1 MLSFCDEM
9 INFCDEIPC
18 ILILFVY
25 LQPKISAMNSK
36 KLPHYLIEKNNL
48 IVQVTISV
56 LFAIAFLAV
65 YIPLSDTTT
74 AWFSLE
80 EQDKFIYTAFFII
93 FSTIFLIFSRVMIF
107 YTSKRLIR
115 FTLPIF
121 ILWNL
126 AEIVLIG
133 LFHAYISLR
142 IMNIEEYTHALIIGK
157 SILIT
162 FIALGFP
169 FIVTDL
175 SFALLDA
182 QRVLK
187 IAKSVIKSN
196 EAKKTDIP
204 KNNSNEQIV
213 TDNPDII
220 NLNDYTGNWKFAVKL
235 EDIYYIKAEGNYV
248 NVFYNNKGGIS
259 TFVLRNKIQA
269 IEDALVGTPLMRCHR
284 TYIVN
289 TNNIKL
295 IRNDADG
302 YSIDFNQAG
311 LESVPVS
318 NTYREKIAKR
328 FT

>member
-1 MLSFCDEM
+1 MSR
-9 INFCDEIPC
+9 
-18 ILILFVY
+18 
-25 LQPKISAMNSK
+25 K

-93 FSTIFLIFSRVMIF
+93 FSTIFLIFSRVMMF
-107 YTSKRLIR
+107 YMSKRLIR
-115 FTLPIF
+115 FTYPKFIF
-121 ILWNL
+121 WSLG
-126 AEIVLIG
+126 EIILIG

-142 IMNIEEYTHALIIGK
+142 IMHIEEYTHALIIGK

-187 IAKSVIKSN
+187 IARKVIQTNDNNTQPAPKSN
-196 EAKKTDIP
+196 TTEP
-204 KNNSNEQIV
+204 IV
-213 TDNPDII
+213 TENPDII
-220 NLNDYTGNWKFAVKL
+220 NFHDYTGALKFTVKL
-235 EDIYYIKAEGNYV
+235 ENIYYIKAEGNYV

-259 TFVLRNKIQA
+259 SFVLRNKIQTIA
-269 IEDALVGTPLMRCHR
+269 DTFAGTPLMRCHR

-289 TNNIKL
+289 SNNIKL
-295 IRNDADG
+295 IRTEDDS
-302 YSIDFNQAG
+302 YFIDFNQPG

-318 NTYREKIAKR
+318 KTYSEKIAKR
-328 FT
+328 FTEI

>member
-1 MLSFCDEM
+1 M
-9 INFCDEIPC
+9 
-18 ILILFVY
+18 
-25 LQPKISAMNSK
+25 KSK

-74 AWFSLE
+74 AWFSLQ

-93 FSTIFLIFSRVMIF
+93 FSTIFLIFSRIMMF
-107 YTSKRLIR
+107 YMSKRLIR
-115 FTLPIF
+115 FTMMKF
-121 ILWNL
+121 ISWSIG
-126 AEIVLIG
+126 EIILIG
-133 LFHAYISLR
+133 SFHAYISLK
-142 IMNIEEYTHALIIGK
+142 IMHISEYTDSVIWGK

-187 IAKSVIKSN
+187 IARRVIQSN
-196 EAKKTDIP
+196 E
-204 KNNSNEQIV
+204 NSNQVTSKSQQSEKV
-213 TDNPDII
+213 TDNPDIV
-220 NLNDYTGNWKFAVKL
+220 NFNDYTGALKFTVKL
-235 EDIYYIKAEGNYV
+235 ENIYYIKAEGNYV

-259 TFVLRNKIQA
+259 SFVLRNKIQA
-269 IEDALVGTPLMRCHR
+269 IEDSFKGTPLMRCHR

-289 TNNIKL
+289 SNNIKL
-295 IRNDADG
+295 IRTEDDG
-302 YSIDFNQAG
+302 YFIDFNQPG
-311 LESVPVS
+311 LEPVPVS
-318 NTYREKIAKR
+318 KTYSEKIAKR
-328 FT
+328 FTEI

>member
-1 MLSFCDEM
+1 M
-9 INFCDEIPC
+9 
-18 ILILFVY
+18 
-25 LQPKISAMNSK
+25 ARK

-65 YIPLSDTTT
+65 YVPISDTTT

-80 EQDKFIYTAFFII
+80 DQNSFIYTAFFII
-93 FSTIFLIFSRVMIF
+93 FSTIFLIFSRIMM
-107 YTSKRLIR
+107 YYMSKRLIR
-115 FTLPIF
+115 FTLPKFIF
-121 ILWNL
+121 WTIG
-126 AEIVLIG
+126 EIILIG

-142 IMNIEEYTHALIIGK
+142 IMHIAGHPTEIIIGK

-175 SFALLDA
+175 SFALIDA

-187 IAKSVIKSN
+187 IARRVIQSN
-196 EAKKTDIP
+196 EANTANLP
-204 KNNSNEQIV
+204 KNSTNENSV

-220 NLNDYTGNWKFAVKL
+220 NFNDYTGALKFTVKL
-235 EDIYYIKAEGNYV
+235 ENIFYIKAEGNYV

-259 TFVLRNKIQA
+259 SFVLRNKIQA
-269 IEDALVGTPLMRCHR
+269 IEDALSGTPLMRCHR

-295 IRNDADG
+295 IRTEDEG
-302 YSIDFNQAG
+302 YYIDFNKEG

-318 NTYREKIAKR
+318 NTYREKIVKR
-328 FT
+328 FTEF

>member
-1 MLSFCDEM
+1 M
-9 INFCDEIPC
+9 
-18 ILILFVY
+18 
-25 LQPKISAMNSK
+25 KSK

-65 YIPLSDTTT
+65 YIPLSGTKT

-93 FSTIFLIFSRVMIF
+93 FSTIFLIFSRIMMF
-107 YTSKRLIR
+107 YMSKRLIR
-115 FTLPIF
+115 FTLPKY

-126 AEIVLIG
+126 GEIVLIG
-133 LFHAYISLR
+133 MFHAYISLI
-142 IMNIEEYTHALIIGK
+142 IMHITENSTEYSHTFIIGK

-182 QRVLK
+182 QRVLR
-187 IAKSVIKSN
+187 IAKSVIHSN
-196 EAKKTDIP
+196 ETNTQKQQ
-204 KNNSNEQIV
+204 KNTTGEQMV
-213 TDNPDII
+213 TDTPDII
-220 NLNDYTGNWKFAVKL
+220 NFHDYTGALKFTVKL
-235 EDIYYIKAEGNYV
+235 ENIYYIKAEGNYV

-259 TFVLRNKIQA
+259 TFVLRNKIQT
-269 IEDALVGTPLMRCHR
+269 IEDSLAGTPLMRCHR

-295 IRNDADG
+295 IRTEDEG
-302 YSIDFNQAG
+302 YYIDFNKEG
-311 LESVPVS
+311 LEAVPVS
-318 NTYREKIAKR
+318 NTYREKIVKR
-328 FT
+328 FTEL

>member
-1 MLSFCDEM
+1 M
-9 INFCDEIPC
+9 
-18 ILILFVY
+18 
-25 LQPKISAMNSK
+25 ARK

-56 LFAIAFLAV
+56 LFAIAFLAI

-93 FSTIFLIFSRVMIF
+93 FSTIFLIFSRVMM
-107 YTSKRLIR
+107 YYMSKRLIR
-115 FTLPIF
+115 FTFPKFIF
-121 ILWNL
+121 WTLGEIL
-126 AEIVLIG
+126 LIG

-142 IMNIEEYTHALIIGK
+142 IMHITGHPSELILGK

-169 FIVTDL
+169 FAITDL
-175 SFALLDA
+175 SFALIDA
-182 QRVLK
+182 RRVLN
-187 IAKSVIKSN
+187 IARKVIKSN
-196 EAKKTDIP
+196 EINAQNTAKNAA
-204 KNNSNEQIV
+204 NNSLV
-213 TDNPDII
+213 TENPDII
-220 NLNDYTGNWKFAVKL
+220 NFHDYTGAQKFAVKL
-235 EDIYYIKAEGNYV
+235 ENIYYIKAEGNYV

-259 TFVLRNKIQA
+259 SFVLRNKIQA
-269 IEDALVGTPLMRCHR
+269 IEDSLVGTPLMRCHR

-295 IRNDADG
+295 MRTEDES
-302 YSIDFNQAG
+302 YFIDFDQTG

-318 NTYREKIAKR
+318 NTYREKIVKR
-328 FT
+328 FTEL

>member
-1 MLSFCDEM
+1 MTR
-9 INFCDEIPC
+9 
-18 ILILFVY
+18 
-25 LQPKISAMNSK
+25 K

-80 EQDKFIYTAFFII
+80 EQDKFIYTAFFVI
-93 FSTIFLIFSRVMIF
+93 FSTIFLIFSRVMMF
-107 YTSKRLIR
+107 YMSKRLIR

-121 ILWNL
+121 IIWSL

-142 IMNIEEYTHALIIGK
+142 IMHVQEYTTALIIGK

-187 IAKSVIKSN
+187 IARSVIQSN
-196 EAKKTDIP
+196 D
-204 KNNSNEQIV
+204 NNTQNTQKITSGDQVV

-220 NLNDYTGNWKFAVKL
+220 NFHDYTGALKFTVKL
-235 EDIYYIKAEGNYV
+235 ENIYYIKAEGNYV
-248 NVFYNNKGGIS
+248 NVLYNNKGGIS
-259 TFVLRNKIQA
+259 SFVLRNKIQA
-269 IEDALVGTPLMRCHR
+269 IEDSLAGTPLMRCHR

-289 TNNIKL
+289 SNNIKL
-295 IRNDADG
+295 IRNEADG
-302 YSIDFNQAG
+302 YYIDFNQTG

-318 NTYREKIAKR
+318 NTYREKIVKR
-328 FT
+328 FTEI

>member
-1 MLSFCDEM
+1 M
-9 INFCDEIPC
+9 
-18 ILILFVY
+18 
-25 LQPKISAMNSK
+25 SK

-56 LFAIAFLAV
+56 LFAIAFLAI

-80 EQDKFIYTAFFII
+80 EKDKFIYTAFFII
-93 FSTIFLIFSRVMIF
+93 ISTIFLIFSRIMM
-107 YTSKRLIR
+107 YYMSKRLIR
-115 FTLPIF
+115 FTFPKFIF
-121 ILWNL
+121 WTLG
-126 AEIVLIG
+126 EIIVIG

-142 IMNIEEYTHALIIGK
+142 IMHITGHPTELILGK

-187 IAKSVIKSN
+187 IARRVIQSNPNGNKPNTTKNTNN
-196 EAKKTDIP
+196 EAL
-204 KNNSNEQIV
+204 V

-220 NLNDYTGNWKFAVKL
+220 NFNDYTGALKFTVKL
-235 EDIYYIKAEGNYV
+235 ENIYYIKAEGNYV
-248 NVFYNNKGGIS
+248 NVYYNNKGGIS
-259 TFVLRNKIQA
+259 SFVLRNKIQA
-269 IEDALVGTPLMRCHR
+269 IEDAFVGTPLMRCHR

-289 TNNIKL
+289 SNNIKL

-302 YSIDFNQAG
+302 YYIDFNQTG

-318 NTYREKIAKR
+318 NTYREKIVKR
-328 FT
+328 FTEI

>member
-1 MLSFCDEM
+1 M
-9 INFCDEIPC
+9 
-18 ILILFVY
+18 
-25 LQPKISAMNSK
+25 ASK

-48 IVQVTISV
+48 VVQVAISV

-65 YIPLSDTTT
+65 YVPLSDSTT

-80 EQDKFIYTAFFII
+80 EENQFIYSAFFVIL
-93 FSTIFLIFSRVMIF
+93 STIFLVLSRIMM
-107 YTSKRLIR
+107 YYMSKRLIR
-115 FTLPIF
+115 FTYPKFIF
-121 ILWNL
+121 WTLG
-126 AEIVLIG
+126 EIVLIG
-133 LFHAYISLR
+133 LFHAYISLN
-142 IMNIEEYTHALIIGK
+142 IMHVETHSDALIIGK

-175 SFALLDA
+175 SFAIIDA

-187 IAKSVIKSN
+187 IAKSVINSN
-196 EAKKTDIP
+196 EANAQKTQKTNTGEP
-204 KNNSNEQIV
+204 MV

-220 NLNDYTGNWKFAVKL
+220 NFHDYTGALKFTVKL
-235 EDIYYIKAEGNYV
+235 ENIYYIKAEGNYV

-259 TFVLRNKIQA
+259 SFVLRNKIQA
-269 IEDALVGTPLMRCHR
+269 IEDTFAGTPLMRCHR

-295 IRNDADG
+295 IRTEDEG
-302 YSIDFNQAG
+302 YYIDFNQSG

-318 NTYREKIAKR
+318 RTYSEKIVKR
-328 FT
+328 FTEI

>member
-1 MLSFCDEM
+1 M
-9 INFCDEIPC
+9 
-18 ILILFVY
+18 
-25 LQPKISAMNSK
+25 
-36 KLPHYLIEKNNL
+36 
-48 IVQVTISV
+48 
-56 LFAIAFLAV
+56 
-65 YIPLSDTTT
+65 
-74 AWFSLE
+74 
-80 EQDKFIYTAFFII
+80 
-93 FSTIFLIFSRVMIF
+93 F
-107 YTSKRLIR
+107 YMSKRLIR

-121 ILWNL
+121 IIWSL

-142 IMNIEEYTHALIIGK
+142 IMHVQEYTHALIIGK

-187 IAKSVIKSN
+187 IARKVIQSN
-196 EAKKTDIP
+196 ETTNQNTS
-204 KNNSNEQIV
+204 KNTSGEQVV

-220 NLNDYTGNWKFAVKL
+220 NLNDYTGALKFTVKL
-235 EDIYYIKAEGNYV
+235 ENIFYIKAEGNYV

-259 TFVLRNKIQA
+259 SFVLRNKIQA
-269 IEDALVGTPLMRCHR
+269 IEDSLAGTPLMRCHR

-289 TNNIKL
+289 SNNIKL
-295 IRNDADG
+295 IRNEADG
-302 YSIDFNQAG
+302 YYIDFNQTG

-318 NTYREKIAKR
+318 NTYREKIVKR
-328 FT
+328 FTEI

>member
-1 MLSFCDEM
+1 MSR
-9 INFCDEIPC
+9 
-18 ILILFVY
+18 
-25 LQPKISAMNSK
+25 K

-93 FSTIFLIFSRVMIF
+93 FSTIFLIFSRVMMF
-107 YTSKRLIR
+107 YMSKRLIR
-115 FTLPIF
+115 FTLPKFIF
-121 ILWNL
+121 WTLG
-126 AEIVLIG
+126 EIVLIG

-142 IMNIEEYTHALIIGK
+142 IMNIQEYTKTLIIGK

-187 IAKSVIKSN
+187 IARRVIQSN
-196 EAKKTDIP
+196 DNATTQIAQKTTAAEP
-204 KNNSNEQIV
+204 TV
-213 TDNPDII
+213 TENPDII
-220 NLNDYTGNWKFAVKL
+220 NLNDYTGALKFTVKL
-235 EDIYYIKAEGNYV
+235 ENIYYIKAEGNYV

-259 TFVLRNKIQA
+259 SFVLRNKIQA
-269 IEDALVGTPLMRCHR
+269 IEDSLAGTPLMRCHR

-289 TNNIKL
+289 SNNIKL
-295 IRNDADG
+295 LRNEADG
-302 YSIDFNQAG
+302 YYIDFNQSG

-318 NTYREKIAKR
+318 NTYKEKIVKR
-328 FT
+328 FTEI

>member
-1 MLSFCDEM
+1 VTKFVR
-9 INFCDEIPC
+9 INIIC
-18 ILILFVY
+18 IFAAKKLRH
-25 LQPKISAMNSK
+25 MTTK

-56 LFAIAFLAV
+56 LFAIAFLAI

-80 EQDKFIYTAFFII
+80 EQDKFIYTAFFVI
-93 FSTIFLIFSRVMIF
+93 FSTIFLIFSRVMM
-107 YTSKRLIR
+107 YYSSKRLIR

-121 ILWNL
+121 IIWCLV
-126 AEIVLIG
+126 EIVLIG

-142 IMNIEEYTHALIIGK
+142 IMHVQEYTHALIIGK

-187 IAKSVIKSN
+187 IARSVIKSN
-196 EAKKTDIP
+196 DNNNQNAQ
-204 KNNSNEQIV
+204 KNNSGEQIV

-220 NLNDYTGNWKFAVKL
+220 NFHDYTGALKFTVKL
-235 EDIYYIKAEGNYV
+235 ENIYYIKAEGNYV
-248 NVFYNNKGGIS
+248 NVLYNNKGGIS
-259 TFVLRNKIQA
+259 SFVLRNKIQA
-269 IEDALVGTPLMRCHR
+269 IEDSLAGTPLMRCHR

-289 TNNIKL
+289 SNNIKL
-295 IRNDADG
+295 IRNESDG
-302 YSIDFNQAG
+302 YYIDFNQTG

-318 NTYREKIAKR
+318 NTYREKIVKR
-328 FT
+328 FTEI

>member
-1 MLSFCDEM
+1 M
-9 INFCDEIPC
+9 
-18 ILILFVY
+18 
-25 LQPKISAMNSK
+25 ARK

-65 YIPLSDTTT
+65 YVPISDTTT

-80 EQDKFIYTAFFII
+80 DQNSFIYTAFFII
-93 FSTIFLIFSRVMIF
+93 FSTIFLIFSSIMM
-107 YTSKRLIR
+107 YYMSKRLIR
-115 FTLPIF
+115 FTLPKFIF
-121 ILWNL
+121 WTIG
-126 AEIVLIG
+126 EIILIG

-142 IMNIEEYTHALIIGK
+142 IMHIAGHPTEIIIGK

-175 SFALLDA
+175 SFALIDA

-187 IAKSVIKSN
+187 IARRVIQSN
-196 EAKKTDIP
+196 EANTANLP
-204 KNNSNEQIV
+204 KNSTNENSV

-220 NLNDYTGNWKFAVKL
+220 NFNDYTGALKFTVKL
-235 EDIYYIKAEGNYV
+235 ENIFYIKAEGNYV

-259 TFVLRNKIQA
+259 SFVLRNKIQA
-269 IEDALVGTPLMRCHR
+269 IEDAFAGTPLMRCHR

-289 TNNIKL
+289 SNNIKL
-295 IRNDADG
+295 IRTEDDG
-302 YSIDFNQAG
+302 YFIDFNQPG

-318 NTYREKIAKR
+318 KTYSEKIAKR
-328 FT
+328 FTEI

>member
-1 MLSFCDEM
+1 MTR
-9 INFCDEIPC
+9 
-18 ILILFVY
+18 
-25 LQPKISAMNSK
+25 K

-80 EQDKFIYTAFFII
+80 EQDKFIYTAFFVI
-93 FSTIFLIFSRVMIF
+93 FSTIFLIFSRVMMF
-107 YTSKRLIR
+107 YMSKRLIR

-121 ILWNL
+121 IIWSL

-142 IMNIEEYTHALIIGK
+142 IMHVQEYTTALIIGK

-187 IAKSVIKSN
+187 IARSVIQFNDNNTLSTQ
-196 EAKKTDIP
+196 KTTSGD
-204 KNNSNEQIV
+204 QVV

-220 NLNDYTGNWKFAVKL
+220 NFHDYTGALKFTVKL
-235 EDIYYIKAEGNYV
+235 ENIYYIKAEGNYV
-248 NVFYNNKGGIS
+248 NVLYNNKGGIS
-259 TFVLRNKIQA
+259 SFVLRNKIQA
-269 IEDALVGTPLMRCHR
+269 IEDSLAGTPLMRCHR

-289 TNNIKL
+289 SNNIKL
-295 IRNDADG
+295 IRNEADG
-302 YSIDFNQAG
+302 YYIDFNQTG

-318 NTYREKIAKR
+318 NTYREKIVKR
-328 FT
+328 FTEI

>member
-1 MLSFCDEM
+1 M
-9 INFCDEIPC
+9 
-18 ILILFVY
+18 
-25 LQPKISAMNSK
+25 QRK

-93 FSTIFLIFSRVMIF
+93 FSTIFLIFSRVMMF
-107 YTSKRLIR
+107 YMSKRLIR

-121 ILWNL
+121 ILWNI
-126 AEIVLIG
+126 AEIILIG

-142 IMNIEEYTHALIIGK
+142 IMHIEEYTHALIIGK

-162 FIALGFP
+162 FIALAFP

-187 IAKSVIKSN
+187 IARRVIQSNDNSSTQTTSKNTTTEPSVT
-196 EAKKTDIP
+196 E
-204 KNNSNEQIV
+204 
-213 TDNPDII
+213 NPDII
-220 NLNDYTGNWKFAVKL
+220 NFNDYTGAPKFAVKL
-235 EDIYYIKAEGNYV
+235 ENIYYIKAEGNYV
-248 NVFYNNKGGIS
+248 NVYYNNKGGIS

-269 IEDALVGTPLMRCHR
+269 IEDDFKGTPLMRCHR

-289 TNNIKL
+289 SNNIKL
-295 IRNDADG
+295 LRNDADG
-302 YSIDFNQAG
+302 YYIDFNQTG
-311 LESVPVS
+311 LEPVPVS
-318 NTYREKIAKR
+318 NTYREKIVKR
-328 FT
+328 FTEI

>member
-1 MLSFCDEM
+1 M
-9 INFCDEIPC
+9 
-18 ILILFVY
+18 
-25 LQPKISAMNSK
+25 
-36 KLPHYLIEKNNL
+36 
-48 IVQVTISV
+48 
-56 LFAIAFLAV
+56 
-65 YIPLSDTTT
+65 
-74 AWFSLE
+74 
-80 EQDKFIYTAFFII
+80 
-93 FSTIFLIFSRVMIF
+93 F
-107 YTSKRLIR
+107 YMSKRLIR

-121 ILWNL
+121 IIWSL

-142 IMNIEEYTHALIIGK
+142 IMNVQEYTHALIIGK

-187 IAKSVIKSN
+187 IARKVIQSN
-196 EAKKTDIP
+196 ETNIHNTKKIT
-204 KNNSNEQIV
+204 SGEQVV

-220 NLNDYTGNWKFAVKL
+220 NLNDYTGALKFTVKL
-235 EDIYYIKAEGNYV
+235 ENIFYIKAEGNYV

-259 TFVLRNKIQA
+259 SFMLRNKIQA
-269 IEDALVGTPLMRCHR
+269 IEDSLAGTPLMRCHR

-289 TNNIKL
+289 SNNIKL
-295 IRNDADG
+295 IRNEADG
-302 YSIDFNQAG
+302 YYIDFNQAG

-318 NTYREKIAKR
+318 NTYREKIVKR
-328 FT
+328 FTEI

>member
-1 MLSFCDEM
+1 MTR
-9 INFCDEIPC
+9 
-18 ILILFVY
+18 
-25 LQPKISAMNSK
+25 K

-80 EQDKFIYTAFFII
+80 EQDKFIYTAFFVI
-93 FSTIFLIFSRVMIF
+93 FSTIFLIFSRVMMF
-107 YTSKRLIR
+107 YMSKRLIR

-121 ILWNL
+121 IIWSL

-142 IMNIEEYTHALIIGK
+142 IMHVQEYTTALIIGK

-187 IAKSVIKSN
+187 IARSVIQSN
-196 EAKKTDIP
+196 DNNTQNTQKTTSGD
-204 KNNSNEQIV
+204 QVV

-220 NLNDYTGNWKFAVKL
+220 NFHDYTGALKFTVKL
-235 EDIYYIKAEGNYV
+235 ENIYYIKAEGNYV
-248 NVFYNNKGGIS
+248 NVLYNNKGGIS
-259 TFVLRNKIQA
+259 SFVLRNKIQA
-269 IEDALVGTPLMRCHR
+269 IEDSLAGTPLMRCHR

-289 TNNIKL
+289 SNNIKL
-295 IRNDADG
+295 IRNEADG
-302 YSIDFNQAG
+302 YYIDFNQTG

-318 NTYREKIAKR
+318 NTYREKIVKR
-328 FT
+328 FTEI

>member
-1 MLSFCDEM
+1 MTR
-9 INFCDEIPC
+9 
-18 ILILFVY
+18 
-25 LQPKISAMNSK
+25 K

-65 YIPLSDTTT
+65 YVPLSDTTT

-93 FSTIFLIFSRVMIF
+93 FSTIFLIFSRVMMF
-107 YTSKRLIR
+107 YMSKRIIR
-115 FTLPIF
+115 FTLPKFIF
-121 ILWNL
+121 WTLG
-126 AEIVLIG
+126 EIILIG
-133 LFHAYISLR
+133 AFHAYISLSV
-142 IMNIEEYTHALIIGK
+142 MHVETYSHALIIGK

-175 SFALLDA
+175 SFAIIDG

-187 IAKSVIKSN
+187 IAKSMINTN
-196 EAKKTDIP
+196 ETNNKTQ
-204 KNNSNEQIV
+204 KTTVESTV

-220 NLNDYTGNWKFAVKL
+220 NFHDYAGALKFTVKL
-235 EDIYYIKAEGNYV
+235 ENIYYIKAEGNYV

-259 TFVLRNKIQA
+259 SFVLRNKIQA
-269 IEDALVGTPLMRCHR
+269 IEDAFAGTPLMRCHR

-289 TNNIKL
+289 SNNIKL
-295 IRNDADG
+295 IRTEDDG
-302 YSIDFNQAG
+302 YFIDFNQPG

-318 NTYREKIAKR
+318 KTYSEKIAKR
-328 FT
+328 FTEI

>member
-1 MLSFCDEM
+1 MYL
-9 INFCDEIPC
+9 C
-18 ILILFVY
+18 IV
-25 LQPKISAMNSK
+25 KITLMTRK

-80 EQDKFIYTAFFII
+80 EQDKFIYTAFFVI
-93 FSTIFLIFSRVMIF
+93 FSTIFLIFSRVMMF
-107 YTSKRLIR
+107 YMSKRLIR

-121 ILWNL
+121 IIWSL

-142 IMNIEEYTHALIIGK
+142 IMHVQEYTHALIIGK

-187 IAKSVIKSN
+187 IARSVIKFN
-196 EAKKTDIP
+196 DNNNQNTQ
-204 KNNSNEQIV
+204 KNNAGEQIV

-220 NLNDYTGNWKFAVKL
+220 NFHDYTGALKFTVKL
-235 EDIYYIKAEGNYV
+235 ENIYYIKAEGNYV
-248 NVFYNNKGGIS
+248 NVLYNNKGGIS
-259 TFVLRNKIQA
+259 SFVLRNKIQA
-269 IEDALVGTPLMRCHR
+269 IEDSLAGTPLMRCHR

-289 TNNIKL
+289 SNNIKL
-295 IRNDADG
+295 IRNESDG
-302 YSIDFNQAG
+302 YYIDFNQTG

-318 NTYREKIAKR
+318 NTYREKIVKR
-328 FT
+328 FTEI